1 MGCESGL
8 HLAMSGHEVTVV
20 EMGAKLA
27 PDANPRHRPMLMDEL
42 GKFLT
47 TLTSTRALAIT
58 EEGLK
63 CIDSEGK
70 EFMIEADTILLA
82 AGLRPREEIVDALRC
97 TAPIVEVIGDC
108 VEPGTVRRATFRA
121 FHAALDL

>member
-1 MGCESGL
+1 M
-8 HLAMSGHEVTVV
+8 

-42 GKFLT
+42 NKFVT

-63 CIDSEGK
+63 CLDSEGM
-70 EFMIEADTILLA
+70 EFMIEADTVLLA
-82 AGLRPREEIVDALRC
+82 AGLRAREEIVDSLRG

-108 VEPGTVRRATFRA
+108 VEPGTVRGATFRA